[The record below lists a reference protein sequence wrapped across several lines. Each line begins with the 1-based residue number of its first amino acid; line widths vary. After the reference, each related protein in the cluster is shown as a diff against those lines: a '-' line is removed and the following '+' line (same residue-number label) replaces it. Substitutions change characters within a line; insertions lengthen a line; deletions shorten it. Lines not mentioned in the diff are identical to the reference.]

1 MPNIAKRLLLVV
13 RTETRTGYVVK
24 SKSATQRRK
33 GVFSLIGVHS
43 EMLGFLTTRIYEV
56 IRSLHI

>member
-13 RTETRTGYVVK
+13 RTGTRTGYVVK

-33 GVFSLIGVHS
+33 VVFSLIGVHS
-43 EMLGFLTTRIYEV
+43 EKLGLLTPRICEV
-56 IRSLHI
+56 IGNLHV